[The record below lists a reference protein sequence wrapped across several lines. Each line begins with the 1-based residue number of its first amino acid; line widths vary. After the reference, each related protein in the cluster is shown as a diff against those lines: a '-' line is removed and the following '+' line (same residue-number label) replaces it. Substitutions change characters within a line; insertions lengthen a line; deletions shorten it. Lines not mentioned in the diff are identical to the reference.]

1 MTIPYYLVDVFA
13 ENRLEGNQ
21 LAVFRHAGNL
31 STTMMQAIAKETNLA
46 ETTFITAENGLE
58 FDVRIFTTEYEMPFA
73 GHPTVGTAAVI
84 KKHILTE
91 DVNSIV
97 LNLKIGPIK
106 VEFLDEIVQ
115 FSIQK
120 GSISQSFSAESVAN
134 LLEISVE
141 EIDDLPIQVSS
152 TGFPFLMIPLKNIE
166 TLTGINPNSNRFKDF
181 LIEHKVHKSN
191 SEDGLTIGQFCFCRK
206 ALNPSNDLHSRMFL
220 LQENT
225 VFEDPA
231 TGSAHTALGNYL
243 LENQVFGTDFKLKSE
258 QGFEIGRPSILHI
271 SGNKTD
277 GVNTI
282 TLGGKV
288 QFIAKGDW
296 EV

>member
-1 MTIPYYLVDVFA
+1 MTIPFYLVDVFA

-31 STTMMQAIAKETNLA
+31 STEMMQAIAKETNLA
-46 ETTFITAENGLE
+46 ETTFITSENDTS

-84 KKHILTE
+84 AKHILLENT
-91 DVNSIV
+91 DSIV

-106 VEFLDEIVQ
+106 VEFLDEITQ

-120 GSISQSFSAESVAN
+120 GSLGATFTAESVAD
-134 LLEISVE
+134 LLEISID
-141 EIDDLPIQVSS
+141 EIDNLPIQVSS
-152 TGFPFLMIPLKNIE
+152 TGYPFLMIPLKNTT
-166 TLTGINPNSNRFKDF
+166 TLVNLMPNPSRFKEF
-181 LIEHKVHKSN
+181 LIEHKIHKSN
-191 SEDGLTIGQFCFCRK
+191 AENQLTIGQFCFTRQ
-206 ALNPSNDLHSRMFL
+206 ALSASNDLHSRMFL
-220 LQENT
+220 LQDNT
-225 VFEDPA
+225 IFEDPA
-231 TGSAHTALGNYL
+231 TGSAHTALGHYL
-243 LENQVFGTDFKLKSE
+243 LENQVFGSNFKLKSE

-271 SGNKTD
+271 GGEKID
-277 GVNTI
+277 GINTI

-288 QFIAKGDW
+288 QFIAKGEW